1 MPMDGLM
8 LSFLVRELKQ
18 KLEGGR
24 VDKAAQPERDEVHL
38 FIRNHGENMRLL
50 LSASAGCA
58 RAHLTNAKRANPL
71 EPPMLCMLLRKHIV
85 GGRVREIRQIDADR
99 ILEIEFE
106 HVDELG
112 DSAKKTLV
120 CEFMGRHSN
129 LILVG
134 ADGRI
139 LESARRV
146 SEHMS
151 SVREVLPGLFY
162 ERPPKHNKVP
172 FDAPEEEIAAA
183 LQGASGPLHKAI
195 SSSISGLSV
204 QTAREIAFR
213 ATGATDAHTQELNMA
228 EISLAVA
235 RAIREIREEWE
246 PRLLL
251 EGETPVDVA
260 AFPFRSLRDL
270 SQQTYPTLSEAMDAF
285 YEARDRQD
293 RIQQKSSAL
302 HRVLKNNIERCE
314 KKLALQREA
323 LLGSERMEEYRL
335 KGELL
340 TASLRLVK
348 KGQKSALLPNY
359 YEEGTPM
366 IEIPLEE
373 KLTPNQNA
381 QRYFKLYQK
390 ARSAKILAKEQIEK
404 TEEELGYL
412 EGQLDNLGKCREEAE
427 LFEIRQELEKYGY
440 VRKNHNRRQL
450 KALEPSKPMRFS
462 APDGSI
468 VLVGKNNLQNDKLT
482 FTANPQD
489 WWLHAK
495 DMPGSHVILANP
507 QAGEAAILFAAR
519 LAARYSR
526 GSASTRVP
534 VDLTRRRYVK
544 KPSGAKPGFVIY
556 TNQRTLF
563 VAPMEDLPSDRDP
576 GKPNGSASE
585 G

>member
-8 LSFLVRELKQ
+8 LSFLTQELKQ
-18 KLEGGR
+18 RLEGGR
-24 VDKAAQPERDEVHL
+24 VDKAAQPERDEVNL
-38 FIRNHGENMRLL
+38 SIRNHGENMRLL

-58 RAHLTNAKRANPL
+58 RVHLTKARRANPL

-112 DSAKKTLV
+112 DSEKKTLV

-183 LQGASGPLHKAI
+183 LQGANGPLHKAI
-195 SSSISGLSV
+195 SSSVSGLSV

-213 ATGATDAHTQELNMA
+213 AVGATDAHTQELNMEDA
-228 EISLAVA
+228 SRAVA
-235 RAIREIREEWE
+235 RAIGEICREWA
-246 PRLLL
+246 PQLLFD
-251 EGETPVDVA
+251 GETPVDVT
-260 AFPFRSLRDL
+260 AFPFQSLQHL
-270 SQQTYPTLSEAMDAF
+270 SSRAYPTLSEAMDAF

-348 KGQKSALLPNY
+348 KGQKSVLLPNY

-390 ARSAKILAKEQIEK
+390 ARSAKILAKEQMEK
-404 TEEELGYL
+404 TQEELDYL
-412 EGQLDNLGKCREEAE
+412 EGQMDNLGKCREEAE

-440 VRKNHNRRQL
+440 VRKNHNRRQI
-450 KALEPSKPMRFS
+450 KALEPSRPMRFS

-507 QAGEAAILFAAR
+507 QAGEEEILFAAR
-519 LAARYSR
+519 LAARYSK

-563 VAPMEDLPSDRDP
+563 VSPIEENAISNDSGR
-576 GKPNGSASE
+576 
-585 G
+585 